1 MICTI
6 WRVTLIFFYFKEL
19 TSQKEKDFLT
29 VLSMIKNKDPKIY
42 EKDSNF
48 YHEDGMVKDAY
59 KQIWFSYLFLHFFLN
74 SDLKLVFI
82 LK

>member
-1 MICTI
+1 MQWNLKSNINF
-6 WRVTLIFFYFKEL
+6 FFYFKEL

-48 YHEDGMVKDAY
+48 YHKDGMVKDAY
-59 KQIWFSYLFLHFFLN
+59 KQIWFSYLFLHFFLKFR
-74 SDLKLVFI
+74 LKVGFYS
-82 LK
+82 

>member
-1 MICTI
+1 MSGEHDNFCRINLSILVTCFVDNVQ
-6 WRVTLIFFYFKEL
+6 RVTLIFFFYCKEL

-48 YHEDGMVKDAY
+48 YHEDGMVKDA
-59 KQIWFSYLFLHFFLN
+59 
-74 SDLKLVFI
+74 
-82 LK
+82 

>member
-1 MICTI
+1 MKIYFTEQLQI
-6 WRVTLIFFYFKEL
+6 WQKSYVHVKHSKAVQWNLKSNINFFFYFKEL

-48 YHEDGMVKDAY
+48 YHEDGMAKDA
-59 KQIWFSYLFLHFFLN
+59 
-74 SDLKLVFI
+74 
-82 LK
+82 